1 MGMSSSLV
9 GVRPPD
15 AKWLAMKAAYE
26 ACEKAGVALPK
37 EVEDFFNGEPPD
49 PSGVVVMLQHSGA
62 VREYAPHDA
71 AEGYE
76 VDLTKLPKD
85 VTLLRFWNSW

>member
-15 AKWLAMKAAYE
+15 AKWLAMKAAWE
-26 ACEKAGVALPK
+26 ACEKAGVAPPT
-37 EVEDFFNGEPPD
+37 EVEEFFNGEKPD
-49 PSGVVVMLQHSGA
+49 PLGVVIGLQQSSA

-85 VTLLRFWNSW
+85 VTVLRFWNSW